1 MDIQRRLRAVRQQV
15 WRWGVSSAVCLT
27 GLVLLSGCAGF
38 ASLAETLNERQVQS
52 CIRWQGFAGGGWPGV
67 PQVQVQGMTATGG
80 VTLAQC
86 IGPSS
91 P

>member
-1 MDIQRRLRAVRQQV
+1 MG
-15 WRWGVSSAVCLT
+15 RWGVSSAVCLT
-27 GLVLLSGCAGF
+27 GLVLLSGCTGF